1 MPTDKQLKIIKLHE
15 KGLNN
20 AEVGRQLDVSRA
32 YVSQTIKELR
42 GWDARIL
49 PLSGEAHAK
58 LIEIAKKKRVS
69 PAKHARDILETVLKY
84 RGA

>member
-49 PLSGEAHAK
+49 PLSSSAHER
-58 LIEIAKKKRVS
+58 LLEIAKKRRVS
-69 PAKHARDILETVLKY
+69 PAKQARDMLEVVLKH
-84 RGA
+84 RGP